1 MHNVVNA
8 KSYKTTVKE
17 LLDKAPS
24 PLKERLGEDRYLLF
38 CNDFKKEVYDKL
50 TIDVTDEN
58 LDVVVKDIHN
68 DKYAK
73 YKRLLQI
80 ELDINYTEGSKV
92 VMLRAQ
98 FEISLIENEGELPF
112 EECTLLSKYQQQ
124 VDQKTAAEV
133 FNSLH

>member
-8 KSYKTTVKE
+8 KSYRTSVKE
-17 LLDKAPS
+17 LLDKSPS
-24 PLKERLGEDRYLLF
+24 TLKERLGEDRYVLF
-38 CNDFKKEVYDKL
+38 CNDFKKEVFDKL
-50 TIDVTDEN
+50 TLDVSKEK

-92 VMLRAQ
+92 IMLRCQ
-98 FEISLIENEGELPF
+98 FEISLIESEGELPF
-112 EECTLLSKYQQQ
+112 EECSLLSKYQQQ
-124 VDQKTAAEV
+124 VDQKTAVEV
-133 FNSLH
+133 FNAFH